1 MKANNL
7 SISIPN
13 RGCDKNCPYCVSKM
27 TGHVE
32 FNETLFYRNLL
43 KVFQF
48 SQMAQISS
56 VSLTGK
62 GEPML
67 NFDAIKIVLETFR
80 KFPIELQTNGIR
92 LKNQPVLIKKLF
104 NYGLDIVAF
113 SFDRIKHS
121 INQSLYIIP
130 AIC

>member
-32 FNETLFYRNLL
+32 FNENLFYRNLP

-80 KFPIELQTNGIR
+80 KFPTNKR
-92 LKNQPVLIKKLF
+92 
-104 NYGLDIVAF
+104 D
-113 SFDRIKHS
+113 
-121 INQSLYIIP
+121 
-130 AIC
+130 